1 MIRSFLKGGVFHKTP
16 QLHENTSISKDSD
29 IVNKWYVDTKVD
41 TKLSLSGGTM
51 MGAII
56 GIQEKAV
63 ILTDNNIDLLKGNVF
78 IKTIT
83 SPITFTISN
92 VATTANTTNSFIL
105 ELTNAGSK
113 AIGFWSAIK
122 WHNGVIP
129 TFTTAG
135 TDVIGFYSIDKGVTW
150 RANFISKDSK

>member
-1 MIRSFLKGGVFHKTP
+1 MIRSFLKGGIFHKTP
-16 QLHENTSISKDSD
+16 QLHENALISKDLD

-41 TKLSLSGGTM
+41 TKLPLTGGTM

-83 SPITFTISN
+83 GPTAFTISN

-105 ELTNAGSK
+105 ELTNAGSYSV
-113 AIGFWSAIK
+113 GFWSAIK
-122 WHNGVIP
+122 WHNGNIP
-129 TFTTAG
+129 TFTAAG
-135 TDVIGFYSIDKGVTW
+135 TDVIGFYSTNNGVTW
-150 RANFISKDSK
+150 RGIFLSKDSK